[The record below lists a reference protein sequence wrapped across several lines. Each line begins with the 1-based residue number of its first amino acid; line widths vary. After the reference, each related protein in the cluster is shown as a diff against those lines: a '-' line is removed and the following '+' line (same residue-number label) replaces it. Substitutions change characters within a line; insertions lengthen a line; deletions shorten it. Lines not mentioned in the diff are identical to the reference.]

1 MHQEQ
6 RLRARSFLKE
16 RKIDSALF
24 AHPETVAWL
33 TGYQPPLDMGLHHF
47 NGGAAVV
54 WMDADGQFTLIVQD
68 TLREYA
74 GQLDYEPDCS
84 VRTYETYTID
94 APIRSAENMA
104 ELLKKVVRESPKP
117 KKCGIEYQSVNG
129 HQTEAMISVYMLANF
144 YVHID
149 GWLKPLRMVKTEEEI
164 ADLRRAFALAD
175 LGLAVA
181 RRETAVGKREID
193 VWMAIQTAINAETG
207 RRTPLGNDCV
217 VGYRQNNIGGWP
229 RDLVLRPGDDL
240 IVDLSAAHNG
250 YWSDS
255 CMTFYAGEPTEAQR
269 KLHRFIREALDY
281 AISLVKPGV
290 LASAIDSQVREFIR
304 RGGYPVYPHH
314 TGHGVGAGLHEEPRI
329 VPYNDIPLEAGMV
342 LMLEPG
348 VYFPGEYGCRMEDG
362 ILVTADGAER
372 LTHFDKGM

>member
-6 RLRARSFLKE
+6 RLRTRALLKE
-16 RKIDSALF
+16 NKIDSALF

-33 TGYQPPLDMGLHHF
+33 TGYQPPLDMGTNHF
-47 NGGAAVV
+47 SGGSAVV
-54 WMDADGQFTLIVQD
+54 WMDSDGQFTLIIQD
-68 TLREYA
+68 TLREFA

-84 VRTYETYTID
+84 VRTYDTYTVES
-94 APIRSAENMA
+94 PITPAANMA
-104 ELLKKVVRESPKP
+104 DLLKKVVRDSPKP

-129 HQTEAMISVYMLANF
+129 HQTEAMISIYMLSGF

-164 ADLRRAFALAD
+164 ADLRRAFQLAD
-175 LGLAVA
+175 LGLATA
-181 RRETAVGKREID
+181 RRETAVGRREID
-193 VWMAIQTAINAETG
+193 IWMAIQSAINAETG

-229 RDLVLRPGDDL
+229 LDHALRPGDNL
-240 IVDLSAAHNG
+240 IVDLSVAHRG

-255 CMTFYAGEPTEAQR
+255 CMTFYAGEPSDAQR
-269 KLHRFIREALDY
+269 KLHHFIHEALDY
-281 AISLVKPGV
+281 AVSLIRPGV
-290 LASAIDSQVREFIR
+290 LASAIDVQVRDFIR

-329 VPYNDIPLEAGMV
+329 VPYNDTPLEAGMV

-348 VYFPGEYGCRMEDG
+348 SYIPGEYGCRMEDG
-362 ILVTADGAER
+362 VLVTSDGAER
-372 LTHFDKGM
+372 LTHFDKSL